1 MGGHP
6 TEFSVHTPGRRM
18 LISELSTVK
27 KQTMPNFAVSLPLAS
42 MGRRIYK
49 IEHDVGSIRRDSERL
64 RFLTAGA
71 PGGGVSGRA

>member
-6 TEFSVHTPGRRM
+6 TEFFVHTPGLRM
-18 LISELSTVK
+18 LISELSIVE
-27 KQTMPNFAVSLPLAS
+27 KQTMPNLAASLPLAS
-42 MGRRIYK
+42 RGRRIYK
-49 IEHDVGSIRRDSERL
+49 IEHDVGSIRRDIERP